1 MPDITKDLT
10 QNENQETTETT
21 NTESENGKSSGELDY
36 AKLINEAVAK
46 AVAEQLKQFQ
56 PGKTEVKPIEP
67 AKKNEAPSID
77 YEAKFAEMEKRLSEK
92 YEKNAFIS
100 TLSQDQLTFLQEIDG
115 YEGMSVKALKKILS
129 KTNSNPDIT
138 VSNKPAQTSDLDKI
152 LAELRPDKK

>member
-1 MPDITKDLT
+1 MSDLTKDLT
-10 QNENQETTETT
+10 QDETQETTETT
-21 NTESENGKSSGELDY
+21 STDSGTSKPSGELDY

-56 PGKTEVKPIEP
+56 PGKTEVKASEP
-67 AKKNEAPSID
+67 VKKNEAPSID

-92 YEKNAFIS
+92 YEKNSFIS

-115 YEGMSVKALKKILS
+115 YEGMSIKALKKILS

>member
-1 MPDITKDLT
+1 MPDLTKDT
-10 QNENQETTETT
+10 DQKDVETIETTETNDAT
-21 NTESENGKSSGELDY
+21 SKPSGEVDY

-56 PGKTEVKPIEP
+56 PGKTEVKPSEP
-67 AKKNEAPSID
+67 VKKSETPSID
-77 YEAKFAEMEKRLSEK
+77 YEAKFAEMEKRLSDK
-92 YEKNAFIS
+92 YERNAFIN

-129 KTNSNPDIT
+129 KTNSNPDIS

-152 LAELRPDKK
+152 LAQLRPDKK

>member
-1 MPDITKDLT
+1 MPDLTKDT
-10 QNENQETTETT
+10 NQNENQETVETT
-21 NTESENGKSSGELDY
+21 TENETTSKPSGEVDY

-56 PGKTEVKPIEP
+56 PSKPEVKPNETI
-67 AKKNEAPSID
+67 KKTETPPID

-115 YEGMSVKALKKILS
+115 YEGMSIKALKKILS

-152 LAELRPDKK
+152 LAQLRPDKK

>member
-1 MPDITKDLT
+1 MPDLTKDT
-10 QNENQETTETT
+10 DQKDVETIETTETNDAT
-21 NTESENGKSSGELDY
+21 SKPSGEVDY

-56 PGKTEVKPIEP
+56 PGKTEVKPNEP
-67 AKKNEAPSID
+67 VKKSETPSID
-77 YEAKFAEMEKRLSEK
+77 YEAKFAEMEKRLSDK
-92 YEKNAFIS
+92 YEKNAFIN

-129 KTNSNPDIT
+129 KTNSNPDIS

-152 LAELRPDKK
+152 LAQLRPDKK